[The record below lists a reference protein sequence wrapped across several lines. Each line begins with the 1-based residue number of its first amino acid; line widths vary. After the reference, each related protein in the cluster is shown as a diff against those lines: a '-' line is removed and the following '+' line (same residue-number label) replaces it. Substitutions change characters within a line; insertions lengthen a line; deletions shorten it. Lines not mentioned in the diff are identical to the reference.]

1 MPGLLPISKMKSKE
15 EKRTSN
21 CQSRSKKKNKKQK
34 EKDERRY
41 FTDAKKKCV
50 GGLRP

>member
-21 CQSRSKKKNKKQK
+21 CQSRSKKNKKQK